1 MADNKSVPRNLTYA
15 KVYHYAL
22 ELFGF
27 DKDKTNAW
35 WMSQLEEL
43 GMSPFEMVKLGKGRQ
58 IMRLIDKAR

>member
-15 KVYHYAL
+15 KVYQYAL

-27 DKDKTNAW
+27 DKDKTNSW